1 MRTYVFP
8 IGLGHGVFEVV
19 LKANSVFAAECAV
32 RSMYRNAKILSWAT
46 R

>member
-19 LKANSVFAAECAV
+19 LKANSVFAADISV
-32 RSMYRNAKILSWAT
+32 RAALGFLRLSGAM
-46 R
+46 